1 MRLEFEDH
9 LLDVERRELLR
20 RGEPIALEPQVFDLL
35 LYLVQNRD
43 RVVSRDDL
51 VDAVWGGRI
60 VSDSAITTRINA
72 VRRAVGDS
80 GSAQT
85 VIRTLTR
92 KGVRFIAPVTEQA
105 APVTVSPAQPET
117 PPQVAELPRQPA
129 RPSLLVLPF
138 RNTTADP
145 QRDYLAD
152 MVTSDLTVDLSH
164 MRDVAVI
171 AAATAASYRNSP
183 LDIRQIG
190 RELGVR
196 YLVVGSIAH
205 VGKLVRT
212 NVQLVDAASG
222 EQLWGDR
229 FEHEAADHV
238 GIENTITGRI
248 AASLYIQLVRAEGR
262 RAETNPQPDALAL
275 RLRATSLFFGSVA
288 PEHTLAAREML
299 QRSVTLDPGS
309 AEAWA
314 RLGEVIVSDYLNRW
328 NQTGDDPIAEAE
340 DAVGKALLIEPA
352 EALPHFA
359 HGLIQRARGD
369 HHSAAEAFSRAIELD
384 QNFALAYAHKGNSL
398 TLIGRPAEAREL
410 VEHALRL
417 SPNDP
422 SLGIFHWILGRANFF
437 VGDYE
442 QAVSWLHRSVQART
456 NLWYNRLY
464 LISAY
469 ALLGKHE
476 EAARALAEF
485 NRRFSQPT
493 YTLATVRHRQ
503 QVANPSTDP
512 TVLAAREK
520 FYEGL
525 AQAGMEEG

>member
-1 MRLEFEDH
+1 
-9 LLDVERRELLR
+9 
-20 RGEPIALEPQVFDLL
+20 
-35 LYLVQNRD
+35 
-43 RVVSRDDL
+43 
-51 VDAVWGGRI
+51 
-60 VSDSAITTRINA
+60 
-72 VRRAVGDS
+72 
-80 GSAQT
+80 
-85 VIRTLTR
+85 
-92 KGVRFIAPVTEQA
+92 
-105 APVTVSPAQPET
+105 
-117 PPQVAELPRQPA
+117 
-129 RPSLLVLPF
+129 
-138 RNTTADP
+138 
-145 QRDYLAD
+145 
-152 MVTSDLTVDLSH
+152 
-164 MRDVAVI
+164 
-171 AAATAASYRNSP
+171 
-183 LDIRQIG
+183 
-190 RELGVR
+190 
-196 YLVVGSIAH
+196 
-205 VGKLVRT
+205 
-212 NVQLVDAASG
+212 
-222 EQLWGDR
+222 
-229 FEHEAADHV
+229 
-238 GIENTITGRI
+238 
-248 AASLYIQLVRAEGR
+248 
-262 RAETNPQPDALAL
+262 L

-493 YTLATVRHRQ
+493 YTLAFLRRQ
-503 QVANPSTDP
+503 QISANPSSDP
-512 TVLAAREK
+512 AVLAARAK

-525 AQAGMEEG
+525 ALAGMEEG